1 MEVNYKLNNVRELA
15 GGDDEFVAAIA
26 AAFVQEVPEAI
37 ALIKDGLST
46 KNYEQVY
53 QNAHK
58 IKPTIQMFEL
68 PIYNEI
74 IVIQD
79 WGKFKQ
85 AGKDVSKTFNKVSI
99 LIQAVTKELKA
110 DFNL

>member
-15 GGDDEFVAAIA
+15 AGDEDFVAAIA
-26 AAFVQEVPEAI
+26 EAFIEEVPEAI
-37 ALIKDGLST
+37 ALIKDGLAK

-79 WGKFKQ
+79 WGKFEQ

-99 LIQAVTKELKA
+99 LIQAVTKELKS